1 LSYKVRELEDKSKKI
16 KKASDEIVGE
26 NYENEQIEKLKI
38 DIEKAVIESKKLD
51 EDSKVIK
58 DQTKSLE
65 NQLKAL

>member
-1 LSYKVRELEDKSKKI
+1 MEDKSKKI

-38 DIEKAVIESKKLD
+38 DIEKAVFESKKLD
-51 EDSKVIK
+51 EDNKVIK

>member
-38 DIEKAVIESKKLD
+38 DIEKAVFESKKLD
-51 EDSKVIK
+51 EDNKVIK